1 MRVVCVP
8 VLHDNFAYLLIDESG
23 VTAAVDPAQPE
34 KVLKAAKE
42 EGVSISKVLT
52 THKHNDHAGGN
63 SAIAKSIPGLEI
75 VGGEKDRVQG
85 CTSTV
90 KDGDEFSI
98 GSIEV
103 KCLHTPG
110 HTVGHICYYVTE
122 GEQKAV
128 FTGDTLFVGGAG
140 RFFEGTPEEMQ
151 HSLAE
156 KLGKLP
162 PETLVYCGHEYTS
175 ANYKFAQSIDPDN
188 EALKREIALTS
199 ERLGKGEHTV
209 PSTIAKELATN
220 PFMRAHDPSIQSRT
234 GLAEGTSTSGFL
246 GKIRQMKNA
255 F

>member
-1 MRVVCVP
+1 MCPKADTEAWWRSASRPQYRQSHSLKYCMYYTPYVHNTLSTCNV
-8 VLHDNFAYLLIDESG
+8 
-23 VTAAVDPAQPE
+23 Q
-34 KVLKAAKE
+34 VLKAAKE

-162 PETLVYCGHEYTS
+162 PETLVYCGHEVRS
-175 ANYKFAQSIDPDN
+175 
-188 EALKREIALTS
+188 R
-199 ERLGKGEHTV
+199 
-209 PSTIAKELATN
+209 
-220 PFMRAHDPSIQSRT
+220 RAASHH
-234 GLAEGTSTSGFL
+234 GV
-246 GKIRQMKNA
+246 
-255 F
+255 